1 LGERPEK
8 YSEAVLSL
16 LLHQLN
22 ALAVFLAAVFLRL
35 ALLVERAWV
44 VLQGQVL
51 MV

>member
-35 ALLVERAWV
+35 ALSVEGAWV
-44 VLQGQVL
+44 LFQGQVL
-51 MV
+51 IL